1 MDSAGK
7 KTGYGAARRI
17 AGRQT
22 RNGHPMTPLVRF
34 LIGMAGLYA
43 AWCALLFL
51 AQRAVLF
58 PTAMASA
65 NPDPRPPGEF
75 EVLHFDTPAGTVE
88 GWYRPPPGSGP
99 GQAGPLM
106 IFAHGNAE
114 TIDTA
119 APEMATCVRLGL
131 GLLAVEY
138 PGYGR
143 SAGRPSQAS
152 IAAAMLSA
160 YDRIRARP
168 EVDPGRIVACGRSLG
183 GAAACLLA
191 DRRPLAALI
200 LISSFTRVRAFTRR
214 YLVPSFLVRDPFDNL
229 SVLDRFKEPVLIV
242 HGTRD
247 TVIPVAHGRALH
259 QSAADSRLVLYPC
272 DHNDC
277 PPDDDLFWR
286 DVGGFLADARV
297 IREML

>member
-1 MDSAGK
+1 
-7 KTGYGAARRI
+7 
-17 AGRQT
+17 
-22 RNGHPMTPLVRF
+22 MTPLVRF
-34 LIGMAGLYA
+34 LIGLAGLYA
-43 AWCALLFL
+43 AWCAFLFL
-51 AQRAVLF
+51 AQRAMLF
-58 PTAMASA
+58 PTAMAFA
-65 NPDPRPPGEF
+65 DPDPHPPAGF

-88 GWYRPPPGSGP
+88 AWYHPPPGSGP
-99 GQAGPLM
+99 GRAGPLM

-119 APEMATCVRLGL
+119 APQMAACLRLGL

-143 SAGRPSQAS
+143 SAGRPSETS
-152 IAAAMLSA
+152 IGAAMLAA
-160 YDRIRARP
+160 YDRIRTRP
-168 EVDPGRIVACGRSLG
+168 EVDPGRIAACGRSLG

-200 LISSFTRVRAFTRR
+200 LVSSFTRVRAFTRR

-229 SVLDRFKEPVLIV
+229 SALNRFKGPVLIV
-242 HGTRD
+242 HGTGD

-259 QSAADSRLVLYPC
+259 QAAADSRLILYPC

-277 PPDDDLFWR
+277 PPDDGLFWR
-286 DVGGFLADARV
+286 DVGGFLTDAGI
-297 IREML
+297 IRGTL